1 MSSLKTIATAVALC
15 LAATGAG
22 ARADDANIPSGEYE
36 LEKTHAS
43 LIWSVSHFG
52 LSNYTARFTDF
63 DIKLNLDMGNL
74 ENSSV
79 TATINPLSVETDYPG
94 EVDFDGEIASDPKFL
109 NAPEFPQITFASK
122 RIERTGDTTARL
134 YGDMTMLGIT
144 KPVTF
149 DATLNGTMAIHPYAK
164 VPAVGF
170 HIEGTVK
177 RSDFGFSHLIPYV
190 GDDVRFVIEAEFLKD
205 Q

>member
-15 LAATGAG
+15 LASTGTQ
-22 ARADDANIPSGEYE
+22 ADEPNIPSGEYE

-63 DIKLNLDMGNL
+63 DITLNLDMGNL
-74 ENSSV
+74 ENSNV

-109 NAPEFPQITFASK
+109 NAPEFPKITFTST
-122 RIERTGDTTARL
+122 RVEQTGETTARL
-134 YGDMTMLGIT
+134 YGDMTMLGVT
-144 KPVTF
+144 KPVVF
-149 DATLNGTMAIHPYAK
+149 DATLNGTMANHPYAK

>member
-1 MSSLKTIATAVALC
+1 MSSMKTIATAIALS
-15 LAATGAG
+15 LAATGAQ
-22 ARADDANIPSGEYE
+22 AADPAIPSGEYE

-63 DIKLNLDMGNL
+63 NINLNLDMGDL

-79 TATINPLSVETDYPG
+79 TATVNPLSVETDYPG

-109 NAPEFPQITFASK
+109 NAPEFPKITFTST

-134 YGDMTMLGIT
+134 YGDMTMLGVT

-149 DATLNGTMAIHPYAK
+149 DATLNGTMASHPYAK

-190 GDDVRFVIEAEFLKD
+190 GDDVHFVIEAEFLKD

>member
-1 MSSLKTIATAVALC
+1 MRPLTILATAGAL
-15 LAATGAG
+15 LVTALGAQ
-22 ARADDANIPSGEYE
+22 AQDTAIPSGQYN

-43 LIWSVSHFG
+43 LIWSVNHFG

-63 DIKLNLDMGNL
+63 DVTLTLDMQDLN
-74 ENSSV
+74 NSSV
-79 TATINPLSVETDYPG
+79 TARINPLSVETDYVG

-109 NAPEFPQITFASK
+109 NAPEFPEISFTSTRVEQ
-122 RIERTGDTTARL
+122 TGDTTAL
-134 YGDMTMLGIT
+134 LHGNMTMLGVT

-149 DATLNGTMAIHPYAK
+149 SALLNGTMANHPYAK

-170 HIEGTVK
+170 RLEGTIK
-177 RSDFGFSHLIPYV
+177 RSEFGFSHLIPYV

>member
-1 MSSLKTIATAVALC
+1 MRPLSILATAGALLFAAQSA
-15 LAATGAG
+15 LADEPA
-22 ARADDANIPSGEYE
+22 IPSGQYS

-43 LIWSVSHFG
+43 LIWSVNHFG

-63 DIKLNLDMGNL
+63 DVTLNLDMQDLN
-74 ENSSV
+74 NSSV
-79 TATINPLSVETDYPG
+79 TAAINPLSVETDYPG
-94 EVDFDGEIASDPKFL
+94 EVDFDGEIASDAKFL
-109 NAPEFPQITFASK
+109 NAPEFPEISFTSTHVEQ
-122 RIERTGDTTARL
+122 TGDTTAL
-134 YGDMTMLGIT
+134 LHGDMTMLGVT

-149 DATLNGTMAIHPYAK
+149 NAVLNGAMASHPYAK

-170 HIEGTVK
+170 RLEGTIK